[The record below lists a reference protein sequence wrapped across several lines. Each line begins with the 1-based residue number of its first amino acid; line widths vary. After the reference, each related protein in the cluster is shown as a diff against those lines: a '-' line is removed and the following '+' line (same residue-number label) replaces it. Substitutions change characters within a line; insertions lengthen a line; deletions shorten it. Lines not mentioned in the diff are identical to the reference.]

1 MVYGN
6 AIRPV
11 QGGRHQYRPGPI
23 ERSIHVNI
31 LPVIIT
37 FLLAL
42 PAGILFQ
49 HLHIPIP
56 WMLGPLTAALV
67 YNTISQRQVRC
78 PVVIRDLGLIVMG
91 YSMGQTVTLETTAQ
105 IVSDLPEMFTVTV
118 LTLLFSWGMGYVIH
132 RRTGVSLA
140 SAMLGS
146 IPGGLSQ
153 MVLLSEEVKHADLA
167 VVTFMQTVRLLGV
180 VFIVPFA
187 AMYGMSPGSGGAALP
202 LHTADKIALLAALPA
217 VAMAPLGAGIAWL
230 TRLPTPFLLGP
241 ILGTAAAVMCGYPAP
256 PVAPA
261 LLDASQITLGVYLG
275 SSMSP
280 AALRQLGRIFPYAL
294 GSTVALVS
302 FTFLLSI
309 GLTAFVPAT
318 LLTAFLGTAPGGMA
332 EMGTV
337 AIVLHADIATVLAF
351 QLFRLLSILLVV
363 PPILMWRLNRH

>member
-1 MVYGN
+1 M
-6 AIRPV
+6 
-11 QGGRHQYRPGPI
+11 
-23 ERSIHVNI
+23 NI

-261 LLDASQITLGVYLG
+261 LLDASPDHPGRLPGQQHVPRCPEAVGQDLPLRLGQHRRTRILHFLALHRPDGLRSGNTPDRFPGHGAGAAWPRWARWPSSCTPTLPR
-275 SSMSP
+275 SSRSSSSASCP
-280 AALRQLGRIFPYAL
+280 FCWW
-294 GSTVALVS
+294 
-302 FTFLLSI
+302 
-309 GLTAFVPAT
+309 
-318 LLTAFLGTAPGGMA
+318 
-332 EMGTV
+332 
-337 AIVLHADIATVLAF
+337 
-351 QLFRLLSILLVV
+351 FRPS
-363 PPILMWRLNRH
+363 